1 LPCKRFLEGTVAGK
15 GPAACTDAEVL
26 QEILHRYRS
35 LKLPEIGFKVFDGVT
50 DLGIQILPIT
60 EGSLREARALLE
72 DNPSLSTRNGVHLGV
87 MREHVRRRGRR
98 SHGGGGAE
106 AAGLVSSWKG
116 TKRGAES

>member
-1 LPCKRFLEGTVAGK
+1 VILIDANTFMYAAGRESPQRLPCKRFLERTVAG
-15 GPAACTDAEVL
+15 
-26 QEILHRYRS
+26 S
-35 LKLPEIGFKVFDGVT
+35 
-50 DLGIQILPIT
+50 IQILAIT